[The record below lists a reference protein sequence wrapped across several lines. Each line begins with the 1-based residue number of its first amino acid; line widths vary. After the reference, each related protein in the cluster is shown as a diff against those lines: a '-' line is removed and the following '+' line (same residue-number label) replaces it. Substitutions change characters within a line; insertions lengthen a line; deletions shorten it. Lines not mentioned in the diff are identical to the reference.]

1 MVYDQEGTC
10 TRGKSK
16 WKPYLLIILRLRL
29 ASELFACVIAVD
41 NAFHEVSEIQN
52 LQHPLRVLMVEC
64 KRTSFTEPQRIARGA
79 RTSVY
84 ALVNP
89 QRRLTAGSKSSRSL
103 RVFGSDLIKSSNGRD
118 ASHFASK
125 SRASMSRPNKVHVIR
140 ITDEDGIGRKYEV
153 PIWWCLTSPRMARPY
168 SL

>member
-1 MVYDQEGTC
+1 MHKGVIKMET
-10 TRGKSK
+10 
-16 WKPYLLIILRLRL
+16 YLLIVLRLRL
-29 ASELFACVIAVD
+29 ASELFTCVIAVD

-64 KRTSFTEPQRIARGA
+64 KRTSLIGPQRITRGA

-89 QRRLTAGSKSSRSL
+89 QRRLTAGSKSSRSF
-103 RVFGSDLIKSSNGRD
+103 RVFGFDLIKSSNGRD

-125 SRASMSRPNKVHVIR
+125 SRASMSRQNKIHVVR
-140 ITDEDGIGRKYEV
+140 IMDEDGIGRKG
-153 PIWWCLTSPRMARPY
+153 
-168 SL
+168 

>member
-1 MVYDQEGTC
+1 MIV
-10 TRGKSK
+10 
-16 WKPYLLIILRLRL
+16 LRLRL
-29 ASELFACVIAVD
+29 ASKLFACVIAID

-52 LQHPLRVLMVEC
+52 LQHPLRVLQENVIDRSTATC
-64 KRTSFTEPQRIARGA
+64 RGA

-89 QRRLTAGSKSSRSL
+89 QRRLTAGSKSSRSF
-103 RVFGSDLIKSSNGRD
+103 RVFGFDLSRSSSGRD

-125 SRASMSRPNKVHVIR
+125 SRASGNRSNKVHMVR
-140 ITDEDGIGRKYEV
+140 IMDEDGVGRKGDA
-153 PIWWCLTSPRMARPY
+153 PILWCFTSPRMARPY